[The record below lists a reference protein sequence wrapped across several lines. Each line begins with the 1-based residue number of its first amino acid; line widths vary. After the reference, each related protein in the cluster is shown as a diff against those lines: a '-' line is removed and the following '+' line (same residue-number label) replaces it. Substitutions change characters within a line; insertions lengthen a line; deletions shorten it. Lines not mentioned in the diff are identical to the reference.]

1 MSTQKPA
8 LRLKFKGRWLKI
20 YFVKRG
26 LKFSLLACA
35 FFFSGCDIF
44 GGQGKDSAL
53 KSAKQPEF
61 SFVPDSDAV
70 AYLNEY
76 RRGSGLSALKP
87 NQILSQAAKNH
98 AEYSAQNEY
107 MGHDEAAG
115 RAKFSGATPADR
127 ALAVG
132 YKSTLVLE
140 NIAYKSDFKEAV
152 DGLFSAIYHRFA
164 FLNLSVDEVGYA
176 LASKDKFNAF
186 VFEMGNSRLS
196 AFCAKGASD
205 TGAGRFYTNVCADK
219 NLKIKDAKFD
229 NFTGSMKPYVKFPDA
244 TAVTPYFSGEIPDP
258 FPECKITANPVSI
271 EFNANAGEVKFK
283 DFEIFK
289 DGRKIQ
295 NLHVIT
301 SANDINSK
309 FSSKQFAVFSRE
321 VFDFGAQYEAVFS
334 YEQSGAR
341 NQSAQ
346 NAGAQVKQVK
356 QIKWSFK
363 TKTPQNP
370 YFDARDGDV
379 LGVDADKTYEIFFRP
394 KDCNDLM
401 TRYSYKASG
410 FMTPTVAQ
418 SGTNTLSV
426 KLKGMAGDTLS
437 IVAGGMSVK
446 VRLKTSS
453 PEAVRERRAFY
464 VKAGLMIAGVI
475 VVFALIG
482 RKMRR

>member
-1 MSTQKPA
+1 M
-8 LRLKFKGRWLKI
+8 KF
-20 YFVKRG
+20 YSVKRR

-35 FFFSGCDIF
+35 FFLAGCDIL
-44 GGQGKDSAL
+44 GGQGKDAAL

-61 SFVPDSDAV
+61 SFVSDSDAV

-76 RRGSGLSALKP
+76 RRGSGLSSLKQ

-107 MGHDEAAG
+107 MGHDETAG
-115 RAKFSGATPADR
+115 RAKFSGSDPVSR
-127 ALAVG
+127 AIAAG
-132 YKSTLVLE
+132 YKSRHILE
-140 NIAYKSDFKEAV
+140 NIAYKNDFKEAV

-186 VFEMGNSRLS
+186 VFEMGNSRLND
-196 AFCAKGASD
+196 FCARGASD

-229 NFTGSMKPYVKFPDA
+229 NFTGSSKPFVKFPGS

-271 EFNANAGEVKFK
+271 EFNANAGEIKFK

-289 DGRKIQ
+289 DGQKLQ

-301 SANDINSK
+301 NKNDVNSK
-309 FSSKQFAVFSRE
+309 FSKGQFAAFARE

-334 YEQSGAR
+334 YEQA
-341 NQSAQ
+341 NAQ
-346 NAGAQVKQVK
+346 NAGAQLK

-394 KDCNDLM
+394 KDCNDLL

-426 KLKGMAGDTLS
+426 KLKGLAGDTLS
-437 IVAGGMSVK
+437 IVVGGMSVK

-464 VKAGLMIAGVI
+464 VKAGLMIAGV
-475 VVFALIG
+475 VVIFALIG

>member
-1 MSTQKPA
+1 M
-8 LRLKFKGRWLKI
+8 KF
-20 YFVKRG
+20 YSVKRG

-35 FFFSGCDIF
+35 FFLSGCDIL

-76 RRGSGLSALKP
+76 RRGSGLSSLRQ

-98 AEYSAQNEY
+98 ADYSAQNEY
-107 MGHDEAAG
+107 MGHDETAG
-115 RAKFSGATPADR
+115 RAKFSGADPVSR
-127 ALAVG
+127 AIAAG
-132 YKSTLVLE
+132 YKSRHILE
-140 NIAYKSDFKEAV
+140 NIAYKNDFKEAV

-186 VFEMGNSRLS
+186 VFEMGNSRLN
-196 AFCAKGASD
+196 AFCARGASD

-219 NLKIKDAKFD
+219 NLKIKDDKFD
-229 NFTGSMKPYVKFPDA
+229 NFTGSSKPFVKFPGS

-271 EFNANAGEVKFK
+271 EFNANAGEIKFK

-289 DGRKIQ
+289 DGKKLQ

-301 SANDINSK
+301 SKNDVNSK
-309 FSSKQFAVFSRE
+309 FSKGQFAAFARE

-334 YEQSGAR
+334 YEQA
-341 NQSAQ
+341 NAQ
-346 NAGAQVKQVK
+346 NAGAQLK

-379 LGVDADKTYEIFFRP
+379 LGVDAGKTYEIFFRP

-401 TRYSYKASG
+401 TRYVYRVSG
-410 FMTPTVAQ
+410 FAEAQIKQ

-426 KLKGMAGDTLS
+426 KLKGLAGDTLS
-437 IVAGGMSVK
+437 VTAGSTSVK
-446 VRLKTSS
+446 MRLKTSS
-453 PEAVRERRAFY
+453 PEALRERRAFY

-475 VVFALIG
+475 VIFALIG
-482 RKMRR
+482 RRMRR

>member
-1 MSTQKPA
+1 MRFYS
-8 LRLKFKGRWLKI
+8 
-20 YFVKRG
+20 VKRG

-35 FFFSGCDIF
+35 LFLTGCDIL
-44 GGQGKDSAL
+44 GGHGKDSAL

-61 SFVPDSDAV
+61 SFVSNSDAV

-76 RRGSGLSALKP
+76 RRGSGLSGLKQ

-98 AEYSAQNEY
+98 ADYSAQNEY
-107 MGHDEAAG
+107 MGHDETAG
-115 RAKFSGATPADR
+115 RAKFSGADPVSR
-127 ALAVG
+127 AIAAG
-132 YKSTLVLE
+132 YKSRHILE
-140 NIAYKSDFKEAV
+140 NIAYKNDFKEAV

-196 AFCAKGASD
+196 AFCARGTSD
-205 TGAGRFYTNVCADK
+205 TGVGRFYTNVCADK

-295 NLHVIT
+295 NLHIIT

-334 YEQSGAR
+334 YEQASAR

-346 NAGAQVKQVK
+346 NAGSQVK

-394 KDCNDLM
+394 KDCSDLM
-401 TRYSYKASG
+401 TRYVYSVSG
-410 FMTPTVAQ
+410 FAEAQIKQ

-426 KLKGMAGDTLS
+426 KLKGLAGDTLS
-437 IVAGGMSVK
+437 ITAGGMSVK

-475 VVFALIG
+475 VIFALIG

>member
-1 MSTQKPA
+1 M
-8 LRLKFKGRWLKI
+8 KF
-20 YFVKRG
+20 YFVKCG
-26 LKFSLLACA
+26 LKFSLLTCA
-35 FFFSGCDIF
+35 FFLAGCDIL

-61 SFVPDSDAV
+61 SFVSDSDAV

-76 RRGSGLSALKP
+76 RRGSGLSSLRQ

-107 MGHDEAAG
+107 MGHDETAG
-115 RAKFSGATPADR
+115 RAKFSGADPVSR
-127 ALAVG
+127 AIAAG
-132 YKSTLVLE
+132 YKSRHILE
-140 NIAYKSDFKEAV
+140 NIAYKNDFKEAV

-186 VFEMGNSRLS
+186 VFEMGNSRLND
-196 AFCAKGASD
+196 FCARGASD

-229 NFTGSMKPYVKFPDA
+229 NFIGSSKPFVKFPGS

-289 DGRKIQ
+289 DGRKLQ

-301 SANDINSK
+301 SKNDVNSK
-309 FSSKQFAVFSRE
+309 FSKGQFAVFSRE

-334 YEQSGAR
+334 YEQANAQSTGA
-341 NQSAQ
+341 
-346 NAGAQVKQVK
+346 QVK

-379 LGVDADKTYEIFFRP
+379 LGVDAGKTYEIFFRP

-401 TRYSYKASG
+401 TRYVYSVSG
-410 FMTPTVAQ
+410 FAEAQIKQ

-426 KLKGMAGDTLS
+426 KLKGLAGDTLS
-437 IVAGGMSVK
+437 ITAGGMSVK

-464 VKAGLMIAGVI
+464 VKAGLMIAGV
-475 VVFALIG
+475 VVIFALIG

>member
-1 MSTQKPA
+1 M
-8 LRLKFKGRWLKI
+8 KF
-20 YFVKRG
+20 YYVKRG

-35 FFFSGCDIF
+35 FFLSGCDIF
-44 GGQGKDSAL
+44 GGQGQSSAL

-196 AFCAKGASD
+196 AFCARGTSD
-205 TGAGRFYTNVCADK
+205 TGVGRFYTNVCADK

-229 NFTGSMKPYVKFPDA
+229 NFTGSMKSYVKFPDA
-244 TAVTPYFSGEIPDP
+244 TAVMPYFSGEIPDP

-271 EFNANAGEVKFK
+271 EFNANASEVKFK
-283 DFEIFK
+283 DFEIFQ

-309 FSSKQFAVFSRE
+309 FSSKQFAAFSRE

-334 YEQSGAR
+334 YEQAGAR

-346 NAGAQVKQVK
+346 NAGAQVK

-475 VVFALIG
+475 VIFALIG

>member
-1 MSTQKPA
+1 MRFYS
-8 LRLKFKGRWLKI
+8 
-20 YFVKRG
+20 VKCG

-35 FFFSGCDIF
+35 FFLAGCDILS
-44 GGQGKDSAL
+44 GQGKDSVL

-70 AYLNEY
+70 SYLNEY
-76 RRGSGLSALKP
+76 RRGSGLSGLRQ

-98 AEYSAQNEY
+98 ADYSAQNEY
-107 MGHDEAAG
+107 MGHDETAG
-115 RAKFSGATPADR
+115 RAKFSGTDPVSR
-127 ALAVG
+127 AIAAG
-132 YKSTLVLE
+132 YKSRHILE
-140 NIAYKSDFKEAV
+140 NIAYKNDFKEAV

-186 VFEMGNSRLS
+186 VFEMGNSRLN
-196 AFCAKGASD
+196 AFCARGASD

-229 NFTGSMKPYVKFPDA
+229 NFTGSSKPFVKFPGS

-271 EFNANAGEVKFK
+271 EFNANAGEIKFK

-289 DGRKIQ
+289 DGKKLQ

-301 SANDINSK
+301 SKNDVNSK
-309 FSSKQFAVFSRE
+309 FSKGQFAAFARE

-334 YEQSGAR
+334 YEQA
-341 NQSAQ
+341 NAQ
-346 NAGAQVKQVK
+346 NAGAQLK

-379 LGVDADKTYEIFFRP
+379 LGVDAGKTYEIFFRP

-401 TRYSYKASG
+401 TRYVYKVSG
-410 FMTPTVAQ
+410 FAEAQIKQ

-426 KLKGMAGDTLS
+426 KLKGLAGDTLS
-437 IVAGGMSVK
+437 ITAGSTSVK

-453 PEAVRERRAFY
+453 PEALRERRAFY

-475 VVFALIG
+475 VIFALIG
-482 RKMRR
+482 RRMRR

>member
-1 MSTQKPA
+1 M
-8 LRLKFKGRWLKI
+8 KF
-20 YFVKRG
+20 YSVKRG

-35 FFFSGCDIF
+35 FFLAGCDIL

-70 AYLNEY
+70 SYLNEY
-76 RRGSGLSALKP
+76 RRGSGLSGLKQ

-98 AEYSAQNEY
+98 ADYSAQNEY
-107 MGHDEAAG
+107 MGHDETAG
-115 RAKFSGATPADR
+115 RAKFSGADPVSR
-127 ALAVG
+127 AIAAG
-132 YKSTLVLE
+132 YKSRHILE

-186 VFEMGNSRLS
+186 VFEMGNSKLN
-196 AFCAKGASD
+196 AFCARGASD

-219 NLKIKDAKFD
+219 NLKIKDDKFD
-229 NFTGSMKPYVKFPDA
+229 NFTGSSKPFVKFPGS

-271 EFNANAGEVKFK
+271 EFNVNAGEIKFK

-289 DGRKIQ
+289 DGKKLQ

-301 SANDINSK
+301 SKNDVNSK
-309 FSSKQFAVFSRE
+309 FSKGQFAAFARE

-334 YEQSGAR
+334 YEQANAQSTGA
-341 NQSAQ
+341 
-346 NAGAQVKQVK
+346 QVK

-370 YFDARDGDV
+370 YFDARDGDM
-379 LGVDADKTYEIFFRP
+379 LGVDAGKTYEIFFRP

-401 TRYSYKASG
+401 TRYVYKVSG
-410 FMTPTVAQ
+410 FAEAQIKQ

-426 KLKGMAGDTLS
+426 KLKGLAGDTLS
-437 IVAGGMSVK
+437 ITAGSTSVK

-453 PEAVRERRAFY
+453 PETVRERRAFY
-464 VKAGLMIAGVI
+464 VKAGAMIAGVI
-475 VVFALIG
+475 VIFALIG
-482 RKMRR
+482 RRMRR

>member
-1 MSTQKPA
+1 M
-8 LRLKFKGRWLKI
+8 KF

-35 FFFSGCDIF
+35 FFLAGCDIL

-70 AYLNEY
+70 SYLNEY
-76 RRGSGLSALKP
+76 RRGSGLSSLKQ

-98 AEYSAQNEY
+98 ADYSAQNEY
-107 MGHDEAAG
+107 MGHDETAG
-115 RAKFSGATPADR
+115 RAKFSGADPVSR
-127 ALAVG
+127 AIAAG
-132 YKSTLVLE
+132 YKSRHILE
-140 NIAYKSDFKEAV
+140 NIAYKNDFKEAV

-186 VFEMGNSRLS
+186 VFEMGNSRLN
-196 AFCAKGASD
+196 AFCARGASD

-219 NLKIKDAKFD
+219 NLKIKDDKFD
-229 NFTGSMKPYVKFPDA
+229 NFTGSSKPFVKFPGS

-271 EFNANAGEVKFK
+271 EFNVNAGEIKFK

-289 DGRKIQ
+289 DGKKLQ

-301 SANDINSK
+301 SKNDVNSK
-309 FSSKQFAVFSRE
+309 FSKGQFAAFARE

-334 YEQSGAR
+334 YEQANAQSTGA
-341 NQSAQ
+341 
-346 NAGAQVKQVK
+346 QVK

-370 YFDARDGDV
+370 YFDARDGDM
-379 LGVDADKTYEIFFRP
+379 LGVDAGKTYEIFFRP

-410 FMTPTVAQ
+410 FMTPAVAQ

-426 KLKGMAGDTLS
+426 KLKGLAGDTLS
-437 IVAGGMSVK
+437 ITAGSTSVK

-453 PEAVRERRAFY
+453 PETVRERRAFY
-464 VKAGLMIAGVI
+464 VKAGAMIAGVI
-475 VVFALIG
+475 VIFALIG

>member
-1 MSTQKPA
+1 MRFYS
-8 LRLKFKGRWLKI
+8 
-20 YFVKRG
+20 VKRG

-35 FFFSGCDIF
+35 FFLSGCDILS
-44 GGQGKDSAL
+44 GQDKDVAL

-70 AYLNEY
+70 SYLNEY
-76 RRGSGLSALKP
+76 RRGSGLSGLKQ

-98 AEYSAQNEY
+98 ADYSAQNEY
-107 MGHDEAAG
+107 MGHDETAG
-115 RAKFSGATPADR
+115 RAKFSGADPVSR
-127 ALAVG
+127 AIAAG
-132 YKSTLVLE
+132 YKSRHILE
-140 NIAYKSDFKEAV
+140 NIAYKNDFKEAV

-186 VFEMGNSRLS
+186 VFEMGNSRLD
-196 AFCAKGASD
+196 AFCARGASD

-229 NFTGSMKPYVKFPDA
+229 NFTGSSKPFVKFPGS

-271 EFNANAGEVKFK
+271 EFNANAGEIKFK

-289 DGRKIQ
+289 DGQKLQ

-301 SANDINSK
+301 SKNDVNSK
-309 FSSKQFAVFSRE
+309 FSKGQFAAFARE

-334 YEQSGAR
+334 YEQAGAR

-346 NAGAQVKQVK
+346 NAGAQVK

-379 LGVDADKTYEIFFRP
+379 LGVDAGKTYEIFFRP

-401 TRYSYKASG
+401 TRYVYKVSSFAE
-410 FMTPTVAQ
+410 AQIKQ

-426 KLKGMAGDTLS
+426 KLKGLAGDTLS
-437 IVAGGMSVK
+437 ITAGGMSVK

-464 VKAGLMIAGVI
+464 VRAGLMIAGVI
-475 VVFALIG
+475 VIFALIG
-482 RKMRR
+482 RKMKR

>member
-1 MSTQKPA
+1 
-8 LRLKFKGRWLKI
+8 
-20 YFVKRG
+20 
-26 LKFSLLACA
+26 
-35 FFFSGCDIF
+35 
-44 GGQGKDSAL
+44 
-53 KSAKQPEF
+53 
-61 SFVPDSDAV
+61 
-70 AYLNEY
+70 
-76 RRGSGLSALKP
+76 
-87 NQILSQAAKNH
+87 
-98 AEYSAQNEY
+98 
-107 MGHDEAAG
+107 MGHDETAG

-164 FLNLSVDEVGYA
+164 FLNLSIDEVGYA

-196 AFCAKGASD
+196 AFCARGVSD
-205 TGAGRFYTNVCADK
+205 TGAGRFYTNVCVDK

-229 NFTGSMKPYVKFPDA
+229 NFTGSMKSYVKFPDA

-289 DGRKIQ
+289 DGQKIQ

-334 YEQSGAR
+334 YEQANAQSTGA
-341 NQSAQ
+341 
-346 NAGAQVKQVK
+346 QVK

-370 YFDARDGDV
+370 YFDARDGDM
-379 LGVDADKTYEIFFRP
+379 LGVDAGKTYEIFFRP
-394 KDCNDLM
+394 KDCNDFM
-401 TRYSYKASG
+401 TRYVYSVSG
-410 FMTPTVAQ
+410 FAEAQIKQ

-426 KLKGMAGDTLS
+426 KLKGLAGDTLS
-437 IVAGGMSVK
+437 ITAGGMSVK

-453 PEAVRERRAFY
+453 PDAVRERRAFY

-475 VVFALIG
+475 VIFALIG

>member
-1 MSTQKPA
+1 MRFYS
-8 LRLKFKGRWLKI
+8 
-20 YFVKRG
+20 VKRG

-35 FFFSGCDIF
+35 LFLAGCDIL

-61 SFVPDSDAV
+61 SFVSDSDAV

-76 RRGSGLSALKP
+76 RRGSGLSGLKP

-98 AEYSAQNEY
+98 ADYSAQNEY
-107 MGHDEAAG
+107 MGHDETVG
-115 RAKFSGATPADR
+115 RAKFSGADPVSR
-127 ALAVG
+127 AIAAG
-132 YKSTLVLE
+132 YKSRHILE
-140 NIAYKSDFKEAV
+140 NIAYKNDFKEAV

-186 VFEMGNSRLS
+186 VFEMGNSRLN
-196 AFCAKGASD
+196 AFCSRGASD

-229 NFTGSMKPYVKFPDA
+229 NFTGSSKSFVKFPDA

-271 EFNANAGEVKFK
+271 EFNANVGEIKFK

-289 DGRKIQ
+289 DGRKLQ

-301 SANDINSK
+301 SKNDVNSK
-309 FSSKQFAVFSRE
+309 FSKGQFAVFSRE

-334 YEQSGAR
+334 YEQANAQSTGA
-341 NQSAQ
+341 
-346 NAGAQVKQVK
+346 QVK

-370 YFDARDGDV
+370 YFDARDGDM
-379 LGVDADKTYEIFFRP
+379 LGVDAGKTYEIFFRP

-401 TRYSYKASG
+401 TRYVYKVSG
-410 FMTPTVAQ
+410 FAEAQIKQ

-426 KLKGMAGDTLS
+426 KLKGLAGDTLS
-437 IVAGGMSVK
+437 ITAGSTSVK

-453 PEAVRERRAFY
+453 PETVRERRAFY
-464 VKAGLMIAGVI
+464 VKAGAMIAGVI
-475 VVFALIG
+475 VIFALIG
-482 RKMRR
+482 RRMRR

>member
-1 MSTQKPA
+1 MRFYS
-8 LRLKFKGRWLKI
+8 
-20 YFVKRG
+20 VKRG

-35 FFFSGCDIF
+35 LFLTGCDIF
-44 GGQGKDSAL
+44 GGQSQSTAL

-61 SFVPDSDAV
+61 SFVPDSDAI

-76 RRGSGLSALKP
+76 RRGSGLSGLKP

-107 MGHDEAAG
+107 MGHDETAE
-115 RAKFSGATPADR
+115 RAKFSGADPVSR
-127 ALAVG
+127 AIAAG
-132 YKSTLVLE
+132 YKSRHILE
-140 NIAYKSDFKEAV
+140 NIAYKNDFKEAV

-186 VFEMGNSRLS
+186 VFEMGNSRLN
-196 AFCAKGASD
+196 AFCARGASD
-205 TGAGRFYTNVCADK
+205 TGVGRFYTNICADK

-229 NFTGSMKPYVKFPDA
+229 NFTGAMKPYVKFPDA

-271 EFNANAGEVKFK
+271 EFNANAGEIKFK

-289 DGRKIQ
+289 DGRKLQ

-301 SANDINSK
+301 SKNDVNSK
-309 FSSKQFAVFSRE
+309 FSKGQFAVFSRE

-334 YEQSGAR
+334 YEQANAQSTGA
-341 NQSAQ
+341 
-346 NAGAQVKQVK
+346 QVK

-379 LGVDADKTYEIFFRP
+379 LGVDAGKTYEIFFRP

-401 TRYSYKASG
+401 TRYVYKVSG
-410 FMTPTVAQ
+410 FAEAQIKQ

-426 KLKGMAGDTLS
+426 KLKGLAGDTLS
-437 IVAGGMSVK
+437 ITAGSTSVK

-475 VVFALIG
+475 VIFALIG

>member
-1 MSTQKPA
+1 M
-8 LRLKFKGRWLKI
+8 KI
-20 YFVKRG
+20 YSVKRG

-35 FFFSGCDIF
+35 LFLAGCDIF

-76 RRGSGLSALKP
+76 RRGSGLSGLKP

-186 VFEMGNSRLS
+186 VFEMGNSRLNG
-196 AFCAKGASD
+196 FCAKGASD
-205 TGAGRFYTNVCADK
+205 TGAERFYTNVCADK

-229 NFTGSMKPYVKFPDA
+229 NFTGSSKPFVKFPDA

-258 FPECKITANPVSI
+258 FPECKITANPVSV

-289 DGRKIQ
+289 DGRKLQ

-309 FSSKQFAVFSRE
+309 FSSKQFAAFSRE

-334 YEQSGAR
+334 YEQANAQSTGA
-341 NQSAQ
+341 
-346 NAGAQVKQVK
+346 QVK

-363 TKTPQNP
+363 IKTPQNP

-418 SGTNTLSV
+418 SGTNTLSI

-437 IVAGGMSVK
+437 IVAGDMSVK

-475 VVFALIG
+475 VIFALIG

>member
-1 MSTQKPA
+1 MRFYS
-8 LRLKFKGRWLKI
+8 
-20 YFVKRG
+20 VKRG

-35 FFFSGCDIF
+35 LFLTGCDIL
-44 GGQGKDSAL
+44 GGQSQSSAL

-76 RRGSGLSALKP
+76 RRGSGLSGLRQ

-98 AEYSAQNEY
+98 ADYSAQNEY
-107 MGHDEAAG
+107 MGHDETVG
-115 RAKFSGATPADR
+115 RAKFSGADPVSR
-127 ALAVG
+127 AIAAG
-132 YKSTLVLE
+132 YKSRHILE
-140 NIAYKSDFKEAV
+140 NIAYKNDFKEAV

-186 VFEMGNSRLS
+186 VFEMGNSRLN
-196 AFCAKGASD
+196 AFCARGASD

-229 NFTGSMKPYVKFPDA
+229 NFTGSSKPFVKFPGS

-289 DGRKIQ
+289 DGRKLQ

-301 SANDINSK
+301 SKNDVNSK
-309 FSSKQFAVFSRE
+309 FSKGQFAAFSRE

-334 YEQSGAR
+334 YEQANAQSTGA
-341 NQSAQ
+341 
-346 NAGAQVKQVK
+346 QVK

-379 LGVDADKTYEIFFRP
+379 LGADADKTYEIFFRP

-401 TRYSYKASG
+401 TRYVYSVSG
-410 FMTPTVAQ
+410 FAEAQIKQ

-426 KLKGMAGDTLS
+426 KLKGLAGDTLS
-437 IVAGGMSVK
+437 ITAGGMSVK

-475 VVFALIG
+475 VIFALIG

>member
-1 MSTQKPA
+1 M
-8 LRLKFKGRWLKI
+8 KFYPI
-20 YFVKRG
+20 KRE

-35 FFFSGCDIF
+35 FFLSGCDIL

-53 KSAKQPEF
+53 KFAKQPEF
-61 SFVPDSDAV
+61 YFVPDSDAV

-76 RRGSGLSALKP
+76 RRGSGLSGLKP

-107 MGHDEAAG
+107 MGHDETAG

-127 ALAVG
+127 ALVVG

-152 DGLFSAIYHRFA
+152 DGLFAAIYHRFA

-186 VFEMGNSRLS
+186 VFEMGNSRLNG
-196 AFCAKGASD
+196 FCAKGASD
-205 TGAGRFYTNVCADK
+205 TGAGQFYTNVCADK

-229 NFTGSMKPYVKFPDA
+229 NFTGSMKSYVKFPDA

-289 DGRKIQ
+289 DGQKIQ

-301 SANDINSK
+301 SKNDVNSK
-309 FSSKQFAVFSRE
+309 FSKGQFAAFSRE

-334 YEQSGAR
+334 YEQANAQSTGA
-341 NQSAQ
+341 
-346 NAGAQVKQVK
+346 QVK

-394 KDCNDLM
+394 KDCNDLL

-437 IVAGGMSVK
+437 ITAGDMSVK

-453 PEAVRERRAFY
+453 PEAARERRAFY

-482 RKMRR
+482 RRMRR

>member
-1 MSTQKPA
+1 
-8 LRLKFKGRWLKI
+8 LKI
-20 YFVKRG
+20 YSVKCG

-35 FFFSGCDIF
+35 FFLSGCDIL
-44 GGQGKDSAL
+44 GGQGQSSAL

-76 RRGSGLSALKP
+76 RRGSGLSGLKP

-98 AEYSAQNEY
+98 ADYSAQNEY
-107 MGHDEAAG
+107 MGHDETAV

-186 VFEMGNSRLS
+186 VFEMGNSRLN
-196 AFCAKGASD
+196 AFCARGASD

-229 NFTGSMKPYVKFPDA
+229 NFTGSSKPFVKFPDA

-309 FSSKQFAVFSRE
+309 FSSKQFAAFSRE
-321 VFDFGAQYEAVFS
+321 VFDFGAQYDVVFS
-334 YEQSGAR
+334 YEQAGAR

-346 NAGAQVKQVK
+346 NAGAQVK

-394 KDCNDLM
+394 KDCNDVIK
-401 TRYSYKASG
+401 RYDYKYPKSLS
-410 FMTPTVAQ
+410 PDIKQ
-418 SGTNTLSV
+418 DGTNTLSV
-426 KLKGMAGDTLS
+426 NLSGLKGDSLEILLNNATL
-437 IVAGGMSVK
+437 VK
-446 VRLKTSS
+446 VVLTSS
-453 PEAVRERRAFY
+453 SQKALEKRRGYFI
-464 VKAGLMIAGVI
+464 KG
-475 VVFALIG
+475 ALIALAAIFAFVMIW
-482 RKMRR
+482 RNFKRFK

>member
-1 MSTQKPA
+1 M
-8 LRLKFKGRWLKI
+8 KI
-20 YFVKRG
+20 YSVKRG

-35 FFFSGCDIF
+35 FFLSGCDIF
-44 GGQGKDSAL
+44 GGQGQSSAL

-76 RRGSGLSALKP
+76 RRGSGLSGLKP

-140 NIAYKSDFKEAV
+140 NIAYKSDFREAV

-186 VFEMGNSRLS
+186 VFEMGNSRLN
-196 AFCAKGASD
+196 AFCARGASD

-229 NFTGSMKPYVKFPDA
+229 NFTGSIKPYVKFPDA

-334 YEQSGAR
+334 YEQANAQSTGA
-341 NQSAQ
+341 
-346 NAGAQVKQVK
+346 QVK

-370 YFDARDGDV
+370 YFDVRDGDV
-379 LGVDADKTYEIFFRP
+379 LGVEADKTYEIFFRP

-426 KLKGMAGDTLS
+426 KLKGMTGDTLS
-437 IVAGGMSVK
+437 IIAGGTSVK

-475 VVFALIG
+475 VIFALIG

>member
-1 MSTQKPA
+1 MRFYS
-8 LRLKFKGRWLKI
+8 
-20 YFVKRG
+20 VKRG

-35 FFFSGCDIF
+35 FFLAGCDIL
-44 GGQGKDSAL
+44 GGQGKDAAL

-76 RRGSGLSALKP
+76 RRGSGLSGLKQ

-107 MGHDEAAG
+107 MGHDETAG
-115 RAKFSGATPADR
+115 RAKFSGSDPVSR
-127 ALAVG
+127 AIAAG
-132 YKSTLVLE
+132 YKSRHILE
-140 NIAYKSDFKEAV
+140 NIAYKNDFKEAV

-186 VFEMGNSRLS
+186 VFEMGNSRLN
-196 AFCAKGASD
+196 AFCARGASD
-205 TGAGRFYTNVCADK
+205 TGAGRFYTNVCTDK
-219 NLKIKDAKFD
+219 NLKIKDDKFD
-229 NFTGSMKPYVKFPDA
+229 SFTGSSKPFVKFPGS

-271 EFNANAGEVKFK
+271 EFNANAGEIKFK

-289 DGRKIQ
+289 DGKKLQ

-301 SANDINSK
+301 SKSDVNSK
-309 FSSKQFAVFSRE
+309 FSKGQFAAFARE

-334 YEQSGAR
+334 YEQA
-341 NQSAQ
+341 NAQS
-346 NAGAQVKQVK
+346 AGAQLK

-379 LGVDADKTYEIFFRP
+379 LGVDAGKTYEIFFRP

-401 TRYSYKASG
+401 TRYVYRVSG
-410 FMTPTVAQ
+410 FAEAQIKQ

-426 KLKGMAGDTLS
+426 KLKGLAGDTLS
-437 IVAGGMSVK
+437 ITAGSTSVK

-453 PEAVRERRAFY
+453 PETVRERRAFY
-464 VKAGLMIAGVI
+464 VKAGAMIAGVI
-475 VVFALIG
+475 VIFALIG

>member
-1 MSTQKPA
+1 M
-8 LRLKFKGRWLKI
+8 KF
-20 YFVKRG
+20 YPVKCG

-35 FFFSGCDIF
+35 FFLSGCDIF
-44 GGQGKDSAL
+44 GGQSQSSTL

-76 RRGSGLSALKP
+76 RRGSGLSGLKP

-205 TGAGRFYTNVCADK
+205 TGAGRFYTNICADK

-271 EFNANAGEVKFK
+271 EFNANEGEVKFK

-309 FSSKQFAVFSRE
+309 FSSKQFAAFSRE

-334 YEQSGAR
+334 YEQA
-341 NQSAQ
+341 NAQST
-346 NAGAQVKQVK
+346 GAQLK

-453 PEAVRERRAFY
+453 PEAVRERRVFY

>member
-1 MSTQKPA
+1 M
-8 LRLKFKGRWLKI
+8 KI
-20 YFVKRG
+20 YSVKRG

-44 GGQGKDSAL
+44 GGQGQSSAL

-76 RRGSGLSALKP
+76 RRGSGLSGLKQ

-98 AEYSAQNEY
+98 ADYSAQNEY
-107 MGHDEAAG
+107 MGHDETAG
-115 RAKFSGATPADR
+115 RAKFSGADPVSR
-127 ALAVG
+127 AIAAG
-132 YKSTLVLE
+132 YKSRHILE

-186 VFEMGNSRLS
+186 VFEMGNSRLN
-196 AFCAKGASD
+196 AFCARGASD

-229 NFTGSMKPYVKFPDA
+229 NFTGSSKSFVKFPDA
-244 TAVTPYFSGEIPDP
+244 NAVTPYFSGEIPDP

-271 EFNANAGEVKFK
+271 EFNANAGEIKFK

-301 SANDINSK
+301 SKNDVNSK
-309 FSSKQFAVFSRE
+309 FSKGQFAAFSRE

-334 YEQSGAR
+334 YGQANAQSTGAR
-341 NQSAQ
+341 
-346 NAGAQVKQVK
+346 VK

-401 TRYSYKASG
+401 TRYVYKVSG
-410 FMTPTVAQ
+410 FAEAQIKQ

-426 KLKGMAGDTLS
+426 KLKGLAGDTLS
-437 IVAGGMSVK
+437 ITAGSTSVK

-475 VVFALIG
+475 VIFALIG

>member
-1 MSTQKPA
+1 
-8 LRLKFKGRWLKI
+8 L
-20 YFVKRG
+20 
-26 LKFSLLACA
+26 
-35 FFFSGCDIF
+35 
-44 GGQGKDSAL
+44 GGQSQSSAL

-76 RRGSGLSALKP
+76 RRGSGLSGLRQ

-98 AEYSAQNEY
+98 ADYSAQNEY
-107 MGHDEAAG
+107 MGHDETAG
-115 RAKFSGATPADR
+115 RAKFSGADPVSR
-127 ALAVG
+127 AIAAG
-132 YKSTLVLE
+132 YKSRHILE
-140 NIAYKSDFKEAV
+140 NIAYKNDFKEAV

-186 VFEMGNSRLS
+186 VFEMGNSRLN
-196 AFCAKGASD
+196 AFCARGASD

-229 NFTGSMKPYVKFPDA
+229 NFTGSSKPFVKFPGS

-289 DGRKIQ
+289 DGRKLQ

-301 SANDINSK
+301 SKNDVNSK
-309 FSSKQFAVFSRE
+309 FSKGQFAAFSRE

-334 YEQSGAR
+334 YEQANAQSTGA
-341 NQSAQ
+341 
-346 NAGAQVKQVK
+346 QVK

-379 LGVDADKTYEIFFRP
+379 LGADADKTYEIFFRP

-401 TRYSYKASG
+401 TRYVYSVSG
-410 FMTPTVAQ
+410 FAEAQIKQ

-426 KLKGMAGDTLS
+426 KLKGLAGDTLS
-437 IVAGGMSVK
+437 ITAGGMSVK

-475 VVFALIG
+475 VIFALIG

>member
-1 MSTQKPA
+1 M
-8 LRLKFKGRWLKI
+8 KF
-20 YFVKRG
+20 YFVKCG

-35 FFFSGCDIF
+35 FFLAGCDIL
-44 GGQGKDSAL
+44 GGQGKDAAL

-70 AYLNEY
+70 SYLNEY
-76 RRGSGLSALKP
+76 RRGSGLSGLKQ

-107 MGHDEAAG
+107 MGHDETAG
-115 RAKFSGATPADR
+115 RAKFSGADPVSR
-127 ALAVG
+127 AIAAG
-132 YKSTLVLE
+132 YKSRHILE
-140 NIAYKSDFKEAV
+140 NIAYKNDFKEAV

-186 VFEMGNSRLS
+186 VFEMGNSRLN
-196 AFCAKGASD
+196 AFCARGASD

-219 NLKIKDAKFD
+219 NLKIKDDKFD
-229 NFTGSMKPYVKFPDA
+229 NFTGSSKPFVKFPGS

-271 EFNANAGEVKFK
+271 EFNANAGEIKFK

-295 NLHVIT
+295 NLHLIT

-309 FSSKQFAVFSRE
+309 FSSRQFAAFARE

-334 YEQSGAR
+334 YEQA
-341 NQSAQ
+341 NAQS
-346 NAGAQVKQVK
+346 AGAQLK

-379 LGVDADKTYEIFFRP
+379 LGVDAGKTYEIFFRP

-401 TRYSYKASG
+401 TRYVYRVSG
-410 FMTPTVAQ
+410 FAEAQIKQ

-426 KLKGMAGDTLS
+426 KLKGLAGDTLS
-437 IVAGGMSVK
+437 ITAGSTSVK

-453 PEAVRERRAFY
+453 PETVRERRAFY
-464 VKAGLMIAGVI
+464 VKAGAMIAGVI
-475 VVFALIG
+475 VIFALIG
-482 RKMRR
+482 RRMRR

>member
-1 MSTQKPA
+1 M
-8 LRLKFKGRWLKI
+8 KI
-20 YFVKRG
+20 YSVKRG

-44 GGQGKDSAL
+44 GGQGQSSAL

-70 AYLNEY
+70 SYLNEY
-76 RRGSGLSALKP
+76 HRGSGLSGLKQ

-98 AEYSAQNEY
+98 ADYSAQNEY
-107 MGHDEAAG
+107 MGHDETAG
-115 RAKFSGATPADR
+115 RAKFSGADPVSR
-127 ALAVG
+127 AIAAG
-132 YKSTLVLE
+132 YKSRHILE

-186 VFEMGNSRLS
+186 VFEMGNSRLN
-196 AFCAKGASD
+196 AFCARGASD

-229 NFTGSMKPYVKFPDA
+229 NFTGSSKSFVKFPDA
-244 TAVTPYFSGEIPDP
+244 NAVTPYFSGEIPDP

-271 EFNANAGEVKFK
+271 EFNANAGEIKFK

-301 SANDINSK
+301 SKNDVNSK
-309 FSSKQFAVFSRE
+309 FSKGQFAAFSRE

-334 YEQSGAR
+334 YGQANAQSTGAR
-341 NQSAQ
+341 
-346 NAGAQVKQVK
+346 VK

-401 TRYSYKASG
+401 TRYVYKVSG
-410 FMTPTVAQ
+410 FAEAQIKQ

-426 KLKGMAGDTLS
+426 KLKGLAGDTLS
-437 IVAGGMSVK
+437 ITAGSTSVK

-475 VVFALIG
+475 VIFALIG

>member
-1 MSTQKPA
+1 M
-8 LRLKFKGRWLKI
+8 KF
-20 YFVKRG
+20 YSVKRR

-35 FFFSGCDIF
+35 FFLAGCDIL
-44 GGQGKDSAL
+44 GGQGKDAAL

-61 SFVPDSDAV
+61 SFVSDSDAV

-76 RRGSGLSALKP
+76 RRGSGLSSLKQ

-107 MGHDEAAG
+107 MGHDETAG
-115 RAKFSGATPADR
+115 RAKFSGSDPVSR
-127 ALAVG
+127 AIAAG
-132 YKSTLVLE
+132 YKSRHILE
-140 NIAYKSDFKEAV
+140 NIAYKNDFKEAV

-186 VFEMGNSRLS
+186 VFEMGNSRLND
-196 AFCAKGASD
+196 FCARGASD

-229 NFTGSMKPYVKFPDA
+229 NFTGSSKPFVKFPGS

-271 EFNANAGEVKFK
+271 EFNANAGEIKFK

-289 DGRKIQ
+289 DGQKLQ

-301 SANDINSK
+301 NKNDVNSK
-309 FSSKQFAVFSRE
+309 FSKGQFAAFARE

-334 YEQSGAR
+334 YEQA
-341 NQSAQ
+341 NAQ
-346 NAGAQVKQVK
+346 NAGAQLK

-394 KDCNDLM
+394 KDCNDLL

-426 KLKGMAGDTLS
+426 KLKGLAGDTLS
-437 IVAGGMSVK
+437 ITAGSTSVK

-453 PEAVRERRAFY
+453 PETVRERRAFY

-475 VVFALIG
+475 VIFALIG
-482 RKMRR
+482 RKMKR

>member
-1 MSTQKPA
+1 M
-8 LRLKFKGRWLKI
+8 KF
-20 YFVKRG
+20 YSVKCG

-35 FFFSGCDIF
+35 FFLAGCDIL
-44 GGQGKDSAL
+44 GGQGKDAAL

-61 SFVPDSDAV
+61 SFVLDSDAV

-76 RRGSGLSALKP
+76 RRGSGLSGLKQ

-107 MGHDEAAG
+107 MGHDETAG
-115 RAKFSGATPADR
+115 RAKFSGADPVSR
-127 ALAVG
+127 AIAAG
-132 YKSTLVLE
+132 YKSRHILE
-140 NIAYKSDFKEAV
+140 NIAYKNDFKEAV

-176 LASKDKFNAF
+176 LTSKDKFNAF
-186 VFEMGNSRLS
+186 VFEMGNSRLN
-196 AFCAKGASD
+196 AFCARGASD

-219 NLKIKDAKFD
+219 NLKIKDDKFD
-229 NFTGSMKPYVKFPDA
+229 NFTGSSKPFVKFPGS

-289 DGRKIQ
+289 DGKKLQ

-301 SANDINSK
+301 SKNDVNSK
-309 FSSKQFAVFSRE
+309 FSKGQFAAYARE

-334 YEQSGAR
+334 YEQANS
-341 NQSAQ
+341 QS
-346 NAGAQVKQVK
+346 AGAQLK

-379 LGVDADKTYEIFFRP
+379 LGVDAGKTYEIFFRP

-426 KLKGMAGDTLS
+426 KLKGMVGDTLS

-482 RKMRR
+482 RKMRQ

>member
-1 MSTQKPA
+1 M
-8 LRLKFKGRWLKI
+8 KF

-35 FFFSGCDIF
+35 FFLSGCDIL

-70 AYLNEY
+70 SYLNEY
-76 RRGSGLSALKP
+76 RRGSGLSSLKQ

-98 AEYSAQNEY
+98 ADYSAQNEY
-107 MGHDEAAG
+107 MGHDETAG
-115 RAKFSGATPADR
+115 RAKFSGADPVSR
-127 ALAVG
+127 AIAAG
-132 YKSTLVLE
+132 YKSRHILE
-140 NIAYKSDFKEAV
+140 NIAYKNDFKEAV

-186 VFEMGNSRLS
+186 VFEMGNSRLN

-229 NFTGSMKPYVKFPDA
+229 NFTGSSKPFVKFPDA
-244 TAVTPYFSGEIPDP
+244 TAVTPYFSDEIPDP

-271 EFNANAGEVKFK
+271 EFNANAGEIKFK

-289 DGRKIQ
+289 DGKKLQ

-301 SANDINSK
+301 NKNDVNSK
-309 FSSKQFAVFSRE
+309 FSKGQFAAFARE

-334 YEQSGAR
+334 YEQA
-341 NQSAQ
+341 NAQSA
-346 NAGAQVKQVK
+346 GAQVK

-426 KLKGMAGDTLS
+426 KLKGLAGDTLS
-437 IVAGGMSVK
+437 IMAGSTSVK

-453 PEAVRERRAFY
+453 PETVRERREFY
-464 VKAGLMIAGVI
+464 VKAGAMIAGVI
-475 VVFALIG
+475 VIFALIG

>member
-1 MSTQKPA
+1 MRFYS
-8 LRLKFKGRWLKI
+8 
-20 YFVKRG
+20 VKRG

-35 FFFSGCDIF
+35 FFLSGCDIF

-61 SFVPDSDAV
+61 SFVSDSDAV

-76 RRGSGLSALKP
+76 RRGSGLSGLKP

-98 AEYSAQNEY
+98 ADYSAQNEY
-107 MGHDEAAG
+107 MGHDETVG
-115 RAKFSGATPADR
+115 RAKFSGADPVSR
-127 ALAVG
+127 AIAAG
-132 YKSTLVLE
+132 YKSRHILE
-140 NIAYKSDFKEAV
+140 NIAYKNDFKEAV

-186 VFEMGNSRLS
+186 VFEMGNSRIN
-196 AFCAKGASD
+196 AFCARGASD

-229 NFTGSMKPYVKFPDA
+229 NFTGSNKPFVKFPDA

-271 EFNANAGEVKFK
+271 EFNANVGEIKFK

-289 DGRKIQ
+289 DGRKLQ

-301 SANDINSK
+301 SKNDVNSK
-309 FSSKQFAVFSRE
+309 FSKGQFAAFSRE

-334 YEQSGAR
+334 YEQANAQSTGA
-341 NQSAQ
+341 
-346 NAGAQVKQVK
+346 QVK

-394 KDCNDLM
+394 KACNDLL

-426 KLKGMAGDTLS
+426 KLKGMTGDTLS
-437 IVAGGMSVK
+437 ITAGDMSVK

-453 PEAVRERRAFY
+453 PEAARERRAFY

-475 VVFALIG
+475 VIFALIG

>member
-1 MSTQKPA
+1 M
-8 LRLKFKGRWLKI
+8 KF
-20 YFVKRG
+20 YSVKRR

-35 FFFSGCDIF
+35 FFLAGCDIL
-44 GGQGKDSAL
+44 GGQGKDAAL

-61 SFVPDSDAV
+61 SFVSDSDAV

-76 RRGSGLSALKP
+76 RRGSGLSSLKQ

-107 MGHDEAAG
+107 MGHDETAG
-115 RAKFSGATPADR
+115 RAKFSGSDPVSR
-127 ALAVG
+127 AIAAG
-132 YKSTLVLE
+132 YKSRHILE
-140 NIAYKSDFKEAV
+140 NIAYKNDFKEAV

-186 VFEMGNSRLS
+186 VFEMGNSRLND
-196 AFCAKGASD
+196 FCARGASD

-229 NFTGSMKPYVKFPDA
+229 NFTGSSKPFVKFPGS

-271 EFNANAGEVKFK
+271 EFNANAGEIKFK

-289 DGRKIQ
+289 DGQKLQ

-301 SANDINSK
+301 NKNDVNSK
-309 FSSKQFAVFSRE
+309 FSKGQFAAFARE

-334 YEQSGAR
+334 YEQA
-341 NQSAQ
+341 NAQ
-346 NAGAQVKQVK
+346 NAGAQLK

-401 TRYSYKASG
+401 TRYVYKVSG
-410 FMTPTVAQ
+410 FAEAQIKQ

-426 KLKGMAGDTLS
+426 KLKGLAGDTLS
-437 IVAGGMSVK
+437 ITAGSTSVK

-453 PEAVRERRAFY
+453 PETVRERRAFY

-475 VVFALIG
+475 VIFALIG
-482 RKMRR
+482 RKMKR

>member
-1 MSTQKPA
+1 M
-8 LRLKFKGRWLKI
+8 KF
-20 YFVKRG
+20 YFVKCG

-35 FFFSGCDIF
+35 FFLAGCDIL
-44 GGQGKDSAL
+44 GGQGKDAAL

-70 AYLNEY
+70 SYLNEY
-76 RRGSGLSALKP
+76 LRGSGLSGLKQ

-107 MGHDEAAG
+107 MGHDETAG
-115 RAKFSGATPADR
+115 RAKFSGADPVSR
-127 ALAVG
+127 AIAAG
-132 YKSTLVLE
+132 YKSRHILE
-140 NIAYKSDFKEAV
+140 NIAYKNDFKEAV

-186 VFEMGNSRLS
+186 VFEMGNSRLN
-196 AFCAKGASD
+196 AFCARGASD

-219 NLKIKDAKFD
+219 NLKIKDDKFD
-229 NFTGSMKPYVKFPDA
+229 NFTGSSKPFVKFPGS

-271 EFNANAGEVKFK
+271 EFNANAGEIKFK

-289 DGRKIQ
+289 DGKKLQ

-301 SANDINSK
+301 SKSDVNSK
-309 FSSKQFAVFSRE
+309 FSKGQFAAFARE

-334 YEQSGAR
+334 YEQA
-341 NQSAQ
+341 NAQS
-346 NAGAQVKQVK
+346 AGAQLK

-379 LGVDADKTYEIFFRP
+379 LGVDAGKTYEIFFRP

-401 TRYSYKASG
+401 TRYVYRVSG
-410 FMTPTVAQ
+410 FAEAQIKQ

-426 KLKGMAGDTLS
+426 KLKGLAGDTLS
-437 IVAGGMSVK
+437 ITAGSTSVK

-453 PEAVRERRAFY
+453 PETVRERRAFY
-464 VKAGLMIAGVI
+464 VKAGAMIAGVI
-475 VVFALIG
+475 VIFALIG
-482 RKMRR
+482 RRMRR

>member
-1 MSTQKPA
+1 M
-8 LRLKFKGRWLKI
+8 KF
-20 YFVKRG
+20 YFVKCG

-35 FFFSGCDIF
+35 FFLSGCDILS
-44 GGQGKDSAL
+44 GQDKDVAL

-70 AYLNEY
+70 SYLNEY
-76 RRGSGLSALKP
+76 RRGSGLSGLKQ

-107 MGHDEAAG
+107 MGHDETAG
-115 RAKFSGATPADR
+115 RAKFSGADPVSR
-127 ALAVG
+127 AIAAG
-132 YKSTLVLE
+132 YESRHILE
-140 NIAYKSDFKEAV
+140 NIAYKNDFKEAV

-186 VFEMGNSRLS
+186 VFEMGNSRLN
-196 AFCAKGASD
+196 AFCARGASD

-219 NLKIKDAKFD
+219 NLKIKDDKFD
-229 NFTGSMKPYVKFPDA
+229 NFTGSSKPFVKFPGS

-271 EFNANAGEVKFK
+271 EFNANAGEIKFK

-289 DGRKIQ
+289 DGKKLQ

-301 SANDINSK
+301 SKSDVNSK
-309 FSSKQFAVFSRE
+309 FSKGQFAVFARE

-334 YEQSGAR
+334 YEQA
-341 NQSAQ
+341 NAQS
-346 NAGAQVKQVK
+346 AGAQLK

-370 YFDARDGDV
+370 YFDTRDGDV
-379 LGVDADKTYEIFFRP
+379 LGVDAGKTYEIFFRP

-401 TRYSYKASG
+401 TRYVYRVSG
-410 FMTPTVAQ
+410 FAEAQIKQ

-426 KLKGMAGDTLS
+426 KLKGLAGDTLS
-437 IVAGGMSVK
+437 ITAGSTSVK

-453 PEAVRERRAFY
+453 PETVRERRAFY
-464 VKAGLMIAGVI
+464 VKAGAMIAGVI
-475 VVFALIG
+475 VIFALIG
-482 RKMRR
+482 RRMRR

>member
-1 MSTQKPA
+1 MRFYS
-8 LRLKFKGRWLKI
+8 
-20 YFVKRG
+20 VKRG

-35 FFFSGCDIF
+35 FFLAGCDIL

-70 AYLNEY
+70 SYLNEY
-76 RRGSGLSALKP
+76 RRGSGLSSLKQ

-98 AEYSAQNEY
+98 ADYSAQNEY
-107 MGHDEAAG
+107 MGHDETAG
-115 RAKFSGATPADR
+115 RAKFSGADPVSR
-127 ALAVG
+127 AIAAG
-132 YKSTLVLE
+132 YKSRHILE
-140 NIAYKSDFKEAV
+140 NIAYKNDFKEAV

-186 VFEMGNSRLS
+186 VFEMGNSRLN
-196 AFCAKGASD
+196 AFCARGASD

-219 NLKIKDAKFD
+219 NLKIKDDKFD
-229 NFTGSMKPYVKFPDA
+229 NFTGSSKPFVKFPGS

-271 EFNANAGEVKFK
+271 EFNANAGEIKFK

-289 DGRKIQ
+289 DGKKLQ

-301 SANDINSK
+301 SKNDVNSK
-309 FSSKQFAVFSRE
+309 FSKGQFAAFARE

-334 YEQSGAR
+334 YEQANAQSTGA
-341 NQSAQ
+341 
-346 NAGAQVKQVK
+346 QVK

-370 YFDARDGDV
+370 YFDARDGDM
-379 LGVDADKTYEIFFRP
+379 LGVDAGKTYEIFFRP

-401 TRYSYKASG
+401 TRYVYKVSG
-410 FMTPTVAQ
+410 FAEAQIKQ

-426 KLKGMAGDTLS
+426 KLKGLAGDTLS
-437 IVAGGMSVK
+437 ITAGSTSVK

-453 PEAVRERRAFY
+453 PETVRERRAFY
-464 VKAGLMIAGVI
+464 VKAGAMIAGVI
-475 VVFALIG
+475 VIFALIG

>member
-1 MSTQKPA
+1 M
-8 LRLKFKGRWLKI
+8 KF

-35 FFFSGCDIF
+35 FFLAGCDIL

-70 AYLNEY
+70 SYLNEY
-76 RRGSGLSALKP
+76 RRGSGLSSLKQ

-98 AEYSAQNEY
+98 ADYSAQNEY
-107 MGHDEAAG
+107 MGHDETAG
-115 RAKFSGATPADR
+115 RAKFSGADPVSR
-127 ALAVG
+127 AIAAG
-132 YKSTLVLE
+132 YKSRHILE
-140 NIAYKSDFKEAV
+140 NIAYKNDFKEAV

-186 VFEMGNSRLS
+186 VFEMGNSRLN
-196 AFCAKGASD
+196 AFCARGASD

-219 NLKIKDAKFD
+219 NLKIKDDKFD
-229 NFTGSMKPYVKFPDA
+229 NFTGSSKPFVKFPGS

-271 EFNANAGEVKFK
+271 EFNVNAGEIKFK

-289 DGRKIQ
+289 DGKKLQ

-301 SANDINSK
+301 SKNDVNSK
-309 FSSKQFAVFSRE
+309 FSKGQFAAFARE

-334 YEQSGAR
+334 YEQANAQSTGA
-341 NQSAQ
+341 
-346 NAGAQVKQVK
+346 QVK

-370 YFDARDGDV
+370 YFDARDGDM
-379 LGVDADKTYEIFFRP
+379 LGVDAGKTYEIFFRP

-401 TRYSYKASG
+401 TRYVYKVSG
-410 FMTPTVAQ
+410 FAEAQIKQ

-426 KLKGMAGDTLS
+426 KLKGLAGDTLS
-437 IVAGGMSVK
+437 IVAGGMDVK

-475 VVFALIG
+475 VIFALIG

>member
-1 MSTQKPA
+1 MRFYS
-8 LRLKFKGRWLKI
+8 
-20 YFVKRG
+20 VKRG

-35 FFFSGCDIF
+35 FFLAGCDIL

-76 RRGSGLSALKP
+76 RRGSGLSGLKQ

-98 AEYSAQNEY
+98 ADYSAQNEY

-127 ALAVG
+127 AIAVG

-186 VFEMGNSRLS
+186 VFEMGNSRLN
-196 AFCAKGASD
+196 AFCARGASD

-229 NFTGSMKPYVKFPDA
+229 NFTGSSKPFVKFPDA

-271 EFNANAGEVKFK
+271 EFNANVGEVKFK

-289 DGRKIQ
+289 DGRKLQ

-301 SANDINSK
+301 SKNDVNSK
-309 FSSKQFAVFSRE
+309 FSKGQFAAFSRE

-334 YEQSGAR
+334 YEQANAQSTGA
-341 NQSAQ
+341 
-346 NAGAQVKQVK
+346 QVK

-401 TRYSYKASG
+401 TRYVYKVSG
-410 FMTPTVAQ
+410 FAEAQIKQ

-426 KLKGMAGDTLS
+426 KLKGLVGDTLS
-437 IVAGGMSVK
+437 ITAGGMSVK

-453 PEAVRERRAFY
+453 PDAVRDRRAFY
-464 VKAGLMIAGVI
+464 VKAGLMIAGV
-475 VVFALIG
+475 VVIFALIG

>member
-1 MSTQKPA
+1 MRFYS
-8 LRLKFKGRWLKI
+8 
-20 YFVKRG
+20 VKRG

-35 FFFSGCDIF
+35 FFLAGCDIL
-44 GGQGKDSAL
+44 GGQDKDVAL

-61 SFVPDSDAV
+61 SFVSDSDAV

-76 RRGSGLSALKP
+76 RRGSGLSGLKQ

-98 AEYSAQNEY
+98 ADYSAQNEY
-107 MGHDEAAG
+107 MGHDETAG
-115 RAKFSGATPADR
+115 RAKFSGADPVSR
-127 ALAVG
+127 AIAAG
-132 YKSTLVLE
+132 YKSRHILE
-140 NIAYKSDFKEAV
+140 NIAYKIDFKEAV

-186 VFEMGNSRLS
+186 VFEMGNSRLND
-196 AFCAKGASD
+196 FCARGASD

-219 NLKIKDAKFD
+219 NLKIKDDKFD
-229 NFTGSMKPYVKFPDA
+229 NFTGSSKPFVKFPGS

-271 EFNANAGEVKFK
+271 EFNANAGEIKFK

-289 DGRKIQ
+289 DGKKLQ

-301 SANDINSK
+301 NKNDVNSK
-309 FSSKQFAVFSRE
+309 FSKGQFAAFARE

-334 YEQSGAR
+334 YEQA
-341 NQSAQ
+341 NAQ
-346 NAGAQVKQVK
+346 NAGAQLK

-394 KDCNDLM
+394 KDCNDLL

-426 KLKGMAGDTLS
+426 KLKGLAGDTLS
-437 IVAGGMSVK
+437 ITAGSTSVK

-453 PEAVRERRAFY
+453 PETVRERRAFY

-475 VVFALIG
+475 VIFALIG
-482 RKMRR
+482 RKMKR

>member
-1 MSTQKPA
+1 M
-8 LRLKFKGRWLKI
+8 KF
-20 YFVKRG
+20 YFVKCG

-35 FFFSGCDIF
+35 FFLAGCDIL
-44 GGQGKDSAL
+44 GGQGKDAAL

-70 AYLNEY
+70 SYLNEY
-76 RRGSGLSALKP
+76 RRGSGLSGLKQ

-107 MGHDEAAG
+107 MGHDETAG
-115 RAKFSGATPADR
+115 RAKFSGADPVSR
-127 ALAVG
+127 AIAVG
-132 YKSTLVLE
+132 YKSRHILE
-140 NIAYKSDFKEAV
+140 NIAYKNDFKEAV

-164 FLNLSVDEVGYA
+164 FLNLSIDEVGYA

-196 AFCAKGASD
+196 AFCARGASD

-229 NFTGSMKPYVKFPDA
+229 NFIGSSKPFVKFPGS

-289 DGRKIQ
+289 DGRKLQ

-301 SANDINSK
+301 SKNDVNSK
-309 FSSKQFAVFSRE
+309 FSKGQFAVFSRE

-334 YEQSGAR
+334 YEQANAQSTGA
-341 NQSAQ
+341 
-346 NAGAQVKQVK
+346 QVK

-379 LGVDADKTYEIFFRP
+379 LGVDAGKTYEIFFRP

-401 TRYSYKASG
+401 TRYVYSVSG
-410 FMTPTVAQ
+410 FAEAQIKQ

-426 KLKGMAGDTLS
+426 KLKGLAGDTLS
-437 IVAGGMSVK
+437 ITAGGMSVK

-464 VKAGLMIAGVI
+464 VKAGLMIAGV
-475 VVFALIG
+475 VVIFALIG

>member
-1 MSTQKPA
+1 M
-8 LRLKFKGRWLKI
+8 KI
-20 YFVKRG
+20 YSVKCG

-35 FFFSGCDIF
+35 FFLAGCDILS
-44 GGQGKDSAL
+44 GRDKDATL

-61 SFVPDSDAV
+61 SFVSDSDAV

-76 RRGSGLSALKP
+76 RRGSGLSSLRQ

-107 MGHDEAAG
+107 MGHDETAG
-115 RAKFSGATPADR
+115 RAKFSGADPVSR
-127 ALAVG
+127 AIAAG
-132 YKSTLVLE
+132 YKSSHILE
-140 NIAYKSDFKEAV
+140 NIAYKNDFKEAV

-186 VFEMGNSRLS
+186 VFEMGNSRLN

-229 NFTGSMKPYVKFPDA
+229 NFTGSSKPFVKFPDA
-244 TAVTPYFSGEIPDP
+244 AAVTPYFSGEIPDP

-271 EFNANAGEVKFK
+271 EFNANAGEIKFK

-289 DGRKIQ
+289 DGKKLQ

-301 SANDINSK
+301 SKNDVNSK
-309 FSSKQFAVFSRE
+309 FSKGQFAAFARE

-334 YEQSGAR
+334 YEQANS
-341 NQSAQ
+341 QS
-346 NAGAQVKQVK
+346 AGAQLK

-379 LGVDADKTYEIFFRP
+379 LGVDAGKTYEIFFRP

-401 TRYSYKASG
+401 TRYVYRVSG
-410 FMTPTVAQ
+410 FAEAQIKQ

-426 KLKGMAGDTLS
+426 KLKGLAGDTLS
-437 IVAGGMSVK
+437 ITAGGTSVK

-453 PEAVRERRAFY
+453 PEAVREKRAFY

-475 VVFALIG
+475 VIFALIG
-482 RKMRR
+482 RRMRR